1 LQEQLSGVVSKQ
13 GLALMYHI
21 ADAPTPRLPTHI
33 ELGVELLLL
42 LQVGLVFLRITALID
57 VGFGLVVW
65 VRVVEYRP

>member
-1 LQEQLSGVVSKQ
+1 
-13 GLALMYHI
+13 MYHI